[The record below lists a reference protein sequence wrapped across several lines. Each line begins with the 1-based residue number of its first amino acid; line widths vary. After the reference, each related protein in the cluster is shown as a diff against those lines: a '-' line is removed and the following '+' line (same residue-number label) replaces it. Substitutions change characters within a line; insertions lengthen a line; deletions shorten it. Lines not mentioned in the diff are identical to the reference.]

1 MSKLSLEKK
10 RKLIQILTV
19 VGLILTVTGSVF
31 IASSPYFKEGGGFG
45 ELLKSMGIF
54 GPLLFLL
61 LQISQTIY
69 PIIPGGLHNVIGDVI
84 YGHFGGFL
92 LNCTGMVIGSCINF
106 FLGKRFGSSFIKA
119 FLSDKQYDHYIA
131 KMNDGPGFRRLL
143 VCPTSPSKN
152 SSRWYCST
160 GRLPSSSS
168 PSCPVRSFSG
178 SSGPSSRRGDR
189 MLRWLFIKL
198 VRFYQLALSPLFPP
212 SCRYSPTCSTYTIHA
227 IEKHG
232 AFKGLIMGL
241 ARISRC
247 HPFVAGGKDP
257 VPDYFTLRRSTLA
270 DGSPKPH
277 PKGCCHH
284 HH

>member
-143 VCPTSPSKN
+143 KIGFVAPIFPDDIFCMITGMSNITFKEFVKIVVLYRPASLFFFTFL
-152 SSRWYCST
+152 SSEIIQ
-160 GRLPSSSS
+160 
-168 PSCPVRSFSG
+168 
-178 SSGPSSRRGDR
+178 
-189 MLRWLFIKL
+189 WLFRTFL
-198 VRFYQLALSPLFPP
+198 Q
-212 SCRYSPTCSTYTIHA
+212 
-227 IEKHG
+227 
-232 AFKGLIMGL
+232 KG
-241 ARISRC
+241 
-247 HPFVAGGKDP
+247 
-257 VPDYFTLRRSTLA
+257 
-270 DGSPKPH
+270 
-277 PKGCCHH
+277 
-284 HH
+284 

>member
-92 LNCTGMVIGSCINF
+92 LNCTGMVIGSCI
-106 FLGKRFGSSFIKA
+106 
-119 FLSDKQYDHYIA
+119 KQYDHYIA

-143 VCPTSPSKN
+143 KIGFVAPIFPDDIFCMITGMSNITFKEFVKMVLLYRPASLFFFTFL
-152 SSRWYCST
+152 SSEIIQ
-160 GRLPSSSS
+160 
-168 PSCPVRSFSG
+168 
-178 SSGPSSRRGDR
+178 
-189 MLRWLFIKL
+189 WLFRTFL
-198 VRFYQLALSPLFPP
+198 Q
-212 SCRYSPTCSTYTIHA
+212 
-227 IEKHG
+227 
-232 AFKGLIMGL
+232 KG
-241 ARISRC
+241 
-247 HPFVAGGKDP
+247 
-257 VPDYFTLRRSTLA
+257 
-270 DGSPKPH
+270 
-277 PKGCCHH
+277 
-284 HH
+284 

>member
-143 VCPTSPSKN
+143 NIGFVAP
-152 SSRWYCST
+152 
-160 GRLPSSSS
+160 
-168 PSCPVRSFSG
+168 
-178 SSGPSSRRGDR
+178 
-189 MLRWLFIKL
+189 
-198 VRFYQLALSPLFPP
+198 ASPL
-212 SCRYSPTCSTYTIHA
+212 SVLWR
-227 IEKHG
+227 
-232 AFKGLIMGL
+232 
-241 ARISRC
+241 
-247 HPFVAGGKDP
+247 
-257 VPDYFTLRRSTLA
+257 
-270 DGSPKPH
+270 
-277 PKGCCHH
+277 
-284 HH
+284 